1 MNRYELNDEQWGAV
15 TSKSPCLVNASAGS
29 GKTRCLIAKIRYL
42 LDLGEPVQSICAVTF
57 TNRAAK
63 EMKERLK
70 KYHPNATGMQISTIH
85 SMCVRIIREFIH
97 HTPLKSPFSI
107 YDDGDQASVIKT
119 ILKARNLKL
128 DPFEVLSEISRAKG
142 EGRDVSLTLTEIYAS
157 YQEILI
163 KNNACDFDDL
173 LLYAAKCLEHQD
185 CKDRFTNLW
194 RNILVDEFQDTST
207 IQYKIMMSIYDP
219 AKTKTMFVV
228 GDYNQSLYSWRGA
241 KPENLQKYIDE
252 NQASVCDL
260 TYNYRSCP
268 EVIHHANKFL
278 QFGKKMIAKS
288 ETLGRIS
295 FSRFRS
301 QEDESE
307 QIAEALQKA
316 GNYPESVI
324 LYRTNARSILFERA
338 LAKRRV
344 PYKVVGD
351 LPFYRRKVVKNMLA
365 YLKAAANPSDMEST
379 VRIVNVPKRGFGETR
394 QEKLLKEGRG
404 YLEQESAESFEL
416 RKFMSLLDRIK
427 NVPPA
432 VAIQRVIDETQ
443 YKRELD
449 KISDHTMLE
458 SLINIAQ
465 EYKTTEELI
474 LASTFLEEDSNNGV
488 KLMTAHASKGL
499 EFDRVFVV
507 GVEEGLWPHALA
519 GDTREEERLYYVACT
534 RARKFLNVSYS
545 QSKMMRGSIVQ
556 TSPSY
561 LFISSCPPKQPQ
573 L

>member
-1 MNRYELNDEQWGAV
+1 MSRYDLNDEQWAAV
-15 TSKSPCLVNASAGS
+15 TSRSPTLVNASAGS
-29 GKTRCLIAKIRYL
+29 GKTRCLVAKIRHL
-42 LDLGEPVQSICAVTF
+42 LDSSESYQSVLAVTF
-57 TNRAAK
+57 TNRAAN

-70 KYHPNATGMQISTIH
+70 KHYPAAAGWQISTIH

-119 ILKARNLKL
+119 ILKARNMKN
-128 DPFEVLSEISRAKG
+128 DPFEVLSEISRAKS
-142 EGRDVSLTLTEIYAS
+142 EGRDVSVTIAEIYAS
-157 YQEILI
+157 YQEILV

-173 LLYAAKCLEHQD
+173 LIYAAKCLEQSD
-185 CKDRFTNLW
+185 CKNRFTNLW

-207 IQYKIMMSIYDP
+207 IQYKIIMSIYDP
-219 AKTKTMFVV
+219 TKTRTMFVV

-241 KPENLQKYIDE
+241 KPENLQRYIDE
-252 NQASVCDL
+252 NSATVCDL

-268 EVIHHANKFL
+268 EVINHANKFL

-288 ETLGRIS
+288 STLGSIS

-307 QIAEALQKA
+307 QIADAVQRA

-338 LAKRRV
+338 LAKRRI

-365 YLKAAANPSDMEST
+365 YLKAAANPADMEST

-404 YLEQESAESFEL
+404 YLEQESSESFEL
-416 RKFMSLLDRIK
+416 RKFLSLLERIK
-427 NVPPA
+427 GVPPA
-432 VAIQRVIDETQ
+432 TAIKRVIDETQ
-443 YKRELD
+443 YMSELD

-458 SLINIAQ
+458 SLVNIAQ
-465 EYKTTEELI
+465 GYSTTEELI

-507 GVEEGLWPHALA
+507 GVEEGLWPHTLA
-519 GDTREEERLYYVACT
+519 GDTKEEERLFYVACT

-545 QSKMMRGSIVQ
+545 QSKMMRGNLVQ
-556 TSPSY
+556 ISPSY
-561 LFISSCPPKQPQ
+561 LFINSCPPRQS
-573 L
+573 